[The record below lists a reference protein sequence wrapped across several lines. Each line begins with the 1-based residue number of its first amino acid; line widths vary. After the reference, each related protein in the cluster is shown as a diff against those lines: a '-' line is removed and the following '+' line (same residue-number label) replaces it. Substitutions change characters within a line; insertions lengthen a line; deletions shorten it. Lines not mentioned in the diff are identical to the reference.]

1 MFGHFTTLCMKVLTR
16 SSILISVTGCWIC
29 LGFFSALHS
38 VQTFLFPLTFLK
50 TNWMS
55 TWHTNILYKVYTR
68 KYCIGCGTCP
78 NLATGIPQQF
88 PSCRFGVLVN
98 FGQVFALFFGAFIV
112 DFDYSLFI
120 VNVIKCY
127 LMAYLCGTPNR
138 RYIYQSCCKTLVWNC
153 AND

>member
-1 MFGHFTTLCMKVLTR
+1 MFGHFTTLCMKGLTR

-29 LGFFSALHS
+29 LGVFSALHS
-38 VQTFLFPLTFLK
+38 VQTFLFLLTFLK
-50 TNWMS
+50 TNSMS

-68 KYCIGCGTCP
+68 RYCIGCGP
-78 NLATGIPQQF
+78 VQIWQQEYHNNF
-88 PSCRFGVLVN
+88 RCFEVLVN

-138 RYIYQSCCKTLVWNC
+138 RYLYQSCCKTLAWNC